1 MIDLRYHI
9 ATIIAIFLAL
19 GVGILIGSTVVGG
32 DVLVDQ
38 QKKMIDQLEGQFD
51 ILREHESELLAENK
65 FVNSMLEQYE
75 DFSRAVLPPLIKNR
89 LVDHRIAIVVT
100 GGADIP
106 SGLLNSLSLAGAKV
120 TSTTVILPGM
130 VMTDQRLKNKVC
142 EFYDMEKEAAEEE
155 VRGTIA
161 RTIGEVLLH
170 QDDEAARKFLQ
181 ENNLVKFNG
190 EYAVELNAVLLLGGT
205 NNVGNYFPETVDVPL
220 IYYLTENEKE
230 VYGVETSQV
239 QHSYMQIYQ
248 RHKISTVD
256 DIEIAPGQVALIRAI
271 EGEAGDYGV
280 KSTAKK
286 FIPSLPAEYLEG
298 M

>member
-65 FVNSMLEQYE
+65 FVNSMLGQYE

-89 LVDHRIAIVVT
+89 LKDHRMAIVVT
-100 GGADIP
+100 GGTDIP

-130 VMTDQRLKNKVC
+130 VMTDQRLKSKVC
-142 EFYDMEKEAAEEE
+142 NFYDMEEGAVEEE

-161 RTIGEVLLH
+161 RNIGEVLLH
-170 QDDEAARKFLQ
+170 QDDAAARNFLQ

-230 VYGVETSQV
+230 VYGVEASQV

-256 DIEIAPGQVALIRAI
+256 DIEIAPGQVALIRAM